1 MPPLKFCDPSVALPK
16 LHVLAVNQSHG
27 AVLSVTFVRAT

>member
-1 MPPLKFCDPSVALPK
+1 VPPFEFCDPSVALPK

-27 AVLSVTFVRAT
+27 ALLSFTLVRAM